1 MNVST
6 ILNVVLALVV
16 VALAVKLL
24 FFSSSSS
31 AGVDA
36 QAVMNNLL
44 TRTSVRAY
52 QDKPVEDA
60 KVEQLLRT
68 AMSAPSAGNKQ
79 PWKFVVVRDKATLSA
94 ISAEMHTMRMA
105 EKAPLA
111 IIVCG
116 DLTNTFPEDGR
127 DYWVE
132 DTSAATENLLLA
144 AHSLGL
150 GAVWCGVYPLR
161 ERVTFMQELLKLP
174 SYIVPLNVIP
184 IGYPAETPA
193 PKDKW
198 KPENVHYEVW
208 GGK

>member
-1 MNVST
+1 MNTSK
-6 ILNVVLALVV
+6 ILNVLLLIALVAL
-16 VALAVKLL
+16 VAKMV
-24 FFSSSSS
+24 FFPSSS
-31 AGVDA
+31 ADSSSE
-36 QAVMNNLL
+36 AVMDNIL
-44 TRTSVRAY
+44 TRTSVRSY

-60 KVEQLLRT
+60 KVEQMLRA
-68 AMSAPSAGNKQ
+68 AMASPSAGNKQ
-79 PWKFVVVRDKATLSA
+79 PWKFVVVKDKATLSA
-94 ISAEMHTMRMA
+94 ISAQMNTMRMA

-111 IIVCG
+111 IVVCG

-161 ERVTFMQELLKLP
+161 ERVAYMQELLKLP

-184 IGYPAETPA
+184 IGYPAETPT